1 MKKAMATVLA
11 AAVLCG
17 VCATGA
23 FAAGH
28 HGGVWNTA
36 ATRVCSW
43 ADGSCDE
50 HTCRNDADGDGVCD
64 ICGTAVTCWGDTDG
78 DGVCDTCGTSHT
90 CRNDTDGDGVCD
102 VCGCACTAG
111 TYAHHGHGTGHGHC
125 GR

>member
-50 HTCRNDADGDGVCD
+50 HTCRND
-64 ICGTAVTCWGDTDG
+64 
-78 DGVCDTCGTSHT
+78 
-90 CRNDTDGDGVCD
+90 TDGDGVCD
-102 VCGCACTAG
+102 VCGGACTAG